1 MTRSVGL
8 SFALLVGGCL
18 AVPPVRAPHSAAPPS
33 ASTPV
38 PIPQPS
44 GARDATRLSECPLLE
59 GKGQAC
65 GGGLGQVCTRDDKGC
80 ERCECKPSPG
90 TEGQTVDPND
100 LDPRGF

>member
-1 MTRSVGL
+1 M
-8 SFALLVGGCL
+8 
-18 AVPPVRAPHSAAPPS
+18 PPVRAPHSAAPPS